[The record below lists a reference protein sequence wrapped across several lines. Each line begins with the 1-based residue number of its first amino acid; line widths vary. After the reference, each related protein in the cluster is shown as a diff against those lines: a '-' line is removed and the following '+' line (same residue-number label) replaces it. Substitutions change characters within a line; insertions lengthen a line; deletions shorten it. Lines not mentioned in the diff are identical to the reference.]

1 MLKNSTLF
9 RLSIGFI
16 SLIILGI
23 AVWSISVFYNRI
35 KADERD
41 KMLVLT
47 EVIKAINADFI
58 TSNDDIK
65 IPASVSQ
72 ALTKYRDL
80 TLIIQNRN
88 NNNPAIIVDENGTI
102 SSSVNIPEKIE
113 NDSILL
119 YDYLEDIKDDNEP
132 IQIDLLGSTQTLY
145 YGNSQLLTNIK
156 YYPLILFVTILLFI
170 SLLIFFYATSKES
183 EKNKLWAGMAK
194 ETAHQ
199 IGTPLSSL
207 VGWLEILRSE
217 GKVDPDYISE
227 IEKDIDRLQ
236 TITERFSKVGSQ
248 IKLEKTDI
256 VDITQQTYDYLKN
269 RSSNLIEFTLDLPQE
284 PTYVM
289 LNTPLYSWT
298 IENLVKN
305 AIDAMKGK
313 GQLKIELVRSGNWI
327 RILVKD
333 NGKGI
338 PLSNFKTVFTPGYS
352 TKKRGWG
359 LGLSLAKRIIEGY
372 HNGKIKVLFSEMGV
386 GTTFE
391 IKLKRI

>member
-1 MLKNSTLF
+1 MLKNSTFF
-9 RLSIGFI
+9 RLLIGLI
-16 SLIILGI
+16 SVIILGI
-23 AVWSISVFYNRI
+23 AIWSITVFYNRI

-41 KMLVLT
+41 RMLILT
-47 EVIKAINADFI
+47 ETTKAIIADDLS
-58 TSNDDIK
+58 TAENSSNSSSNSK
-65 IPASVSQ
+65 
-72 ALTKYRDL
+72 ALTNYRDL
-80 TLIIQNRN
+80 TIFIQNRN

-102 SSSVNIPEKIE
+102 SSSVNIPDNIAK
-113 NDSILL
+113 DSVQL
-119 YDYLEDIKDDNEP
+119 YNYLEDIKDDNEP
-132 IQIDLLGSTQTLY
+132 IQIDLLGSSQTLY

-170 SLLIFFYATSKES
+170 SLLIFFYSTSKES

-207 VGWLEILRSE
+207 VGWLEILRAE
-217 GKVDPDYISE
+217 GKVDEDYIVE

-256 VDITQQTYDYLKN
+256 VEATQNTYDYLNN
-269 RSSNLIEFTLDLPQE
+269 RSSNLIKFKLDLPDE

-313 GQLKIELVRSGNWI
+313 GQLQIELVRSGGWV

-338 PLSNFKTVFTPGYS
+338 PLSNFKTVFKPGYS

-359 LGLSLAKRIIEGY
+359 LGLSLAKRIIEEY
-372 HNGKIKVLFSEMGV
+372 HNGKIKVLFSELSK

-391 IKLKRI
+391 IKLKRA